1 MFVKINWDIQV
12 IEIELLMLT
21 KQKLALTLA
30 FRILRDKSPM
40 VSDHSSKI
48 NLPRELRF
56 ILFICTPLV
65 NPSDLF
71 APHLN
76 NRSSHQEIISWTDRL
91 NKRSSHQQNNS
102 RGHGIWGKFNHILKI
117 CFLKNC
123 FAKKLWHFAKKST
136 LTFFFGKFE
145 FKRKEISC

>member
-1 MFVKINWDIQV
+1 MKINWDIQV

-30 FRILRDKSPM
+30 FRMLRDKSPM

-56 ILFICTPLV
+56 ILFICIPLV

-76 NRSSHQEIISWTDRL
+76 NRSLI
-91 NKRSSHQQNNS
+91 KRSSHQQIISTRDRLIN
-102 RGHGIWGKFNHILKI
+102 RIILGGME
-117 CFLKNC
+117 
-123 FAKKLWHFAKKST
+123 
-136 LTFFFGKFE
+136 FGGNLI
-145 FKRKEISC
+145 IS